1 MNAAERVEVVEE
13 EVLWD
18 VMGEVAERVSERELV
33 EDYFE
38 GK

>member
-1 MNAAERVEVVEE
+1 MDAAERVEVVEE

-18 VMGEVAERVSERELV
+18 VMGEVAERVSEPELV